1 MKINHELIR
10 LLMLKMRDNPKLN
23 GQNRVIYQPTVD
35 GYSSE
40 DINYQLRLID
50 DAGFLL
56 NTDRMGTGTLIT
68 SGLSWT
74 GQGFIDSIASDT
86 VWAQV
91 KNRVAKTTG
100 EVSLSV
106 LSDLAIQIAK
116 QLFGLAP

>member
-56 NTDRMGTGTLIT
+56 NTDRMGNGTLIT